1 MKRTVVAILFILLML
16 CLFARADTYCDTS
29 GRINYFYQLDGGKTD
44 EEGTYDKLL
53 VPVIRDITGGAHT
66 SIVPKDN
73 KYLTGRG
80 CDLFSYGHAYQYLL
94 GYAGSTQAKANI
106 LGIYLRGKSGQSH
119 TWSSSAISTLNPP
132 NACSLYAATLDAQT
146 GVSKYSG
153 STGTFSGLTKLFNG
167 CRGLCIVNAPGHYI
181 IAVGCT
187 VHDGVEYV
195 LIVDSI
201 MSATLRDSRCGYGYS
216 FDFSTRYDQSNARF
230 IEADIHQYWMPY
242 STFKA
247 KCTIKYSFYV
257 GSEPKSYSIDSPY
270 RNAAVVP
277 VGGSLDLAVT
287 ESVVSGGTFHFCS
300 ENTDIA
306 RVDESGIITGI
317 HAGETVVTCYNDSAC
332 YSDGEPFAV
341 LSVPVYVCEF
351 VEPGSV
357 YLMDSGIYPDI
368 ASGCFLPDCVRYDW
382 DEDGSVIVGDCY
394 GNVFF
399 TSFYRLM
406 NQDAAYLRIPASVE
420 IVEEEAFA
428 LVPVSYILADNP
440 DVIISPDA
448 FDGSPELLYSIGNGW
463 YESR

>member
-1 MKRTVVAILFILLML
+1 MKRNVVAILFILLML

-29 GRINYFYQLDGGKTD
+29 GRINYFYQLDGGKND

-287 ESVVSGGTFHFCS
+287 ESVISGGTFHFCS

-351 VEPGSV
+351 MQPGSV
-357 YLMDSGIYPDI
+357 YLMDSGYPDI

-420 IVEEEAFA
+420 LVEEEAFA